1 MKSLIRKILREEA
14 EVKEMGISINK
25 VRASQ
30 PKNYLVKS
38 LITKEKTQSQ
48 RNELKKKSQKCNA
61 LYNEIDNDLK
71 NIKWQD
77 IKLHEFGKFFYFILP
92 SKIKTKIKTLSS
104 LYDEL
109 DESDYLTAL
118 NPLNKIEQLSN
129 DYKEFIDTN
138 FMYLYIDE
146 PRNRT
151 HFPLGLPKSLLGYNL
166 GVKIYRKLLNTIGF
180 MMSEENATK
189 DVQEVYRKL
198 LQFPDVNAVIYK
210 DLTLVIEDGLPKS
223 KVIDII
229 SDSIYERYLTHPT
242 SKKLVLNRSIIVS
255 SKLLKLIGESTLLDM
270 MYQLFYSAKKTSRV
284 PFENLGYSTAR

>member
-1 MKSLIRKILREEA
+1 MKNLIRKILREEA
-14 EVKEMGISINK
+14 EVKEMGLNINR

-38 LITKEKTQSQ
+38 LISKEKSQAQ
-48 RNELKKKSQKCNA
+48 RNELKKKSQKCND

-77 IKLHEFGKFFYFILP
+77 IKLHEYDKFFYFILP
-92 SKIKTKIKTLSS
+92 FKIKAKIKTLSS

-109 DESDYLTAL
+109 EESNYLTAL
-118 NPLNKIEQLSN
+118 KPLNKIQQLSS
-129 DYKEFIDTN
+129 DYKEFISTN
-138 FMYLYIDE
+138 FIYLYIDE

-151 HFPLGLPKSLLGYNL
+151 HFPKGLPDSLLGYNL
-166 GVKIYRKLLNTIGF
+166 GVKIYRKLLSILGF

-198 LQFPDVNAVIYK
+198 LQFPDVNAVVYK
-210 DLTLVIEDGLPKS
+210 DLTLLLEDGLPKS
-223 KVIDII
+223 KVMEIV

-255 SKLLKLIGESTLLDM
+255 SKLLRLIGESTLLDM

-284 PFENLGYSTAR
+284 PFENLGYTTAN